1 MYSISALKFS
11 AKTHFVLLTEVKRV
25 PVSTAFGTTALCW
38 SFCLEKNTRLN
49 WSSSTVKRSR
59 SCHLLP
65 RPNTICAW
73 GFGVIPGRRTWVVA
87 GLQEQP
93 LVPQLPMCQHL
104 ALAGHRQS
112 PNTSSQ
118 NMVLMI
124 SCGVHNARNHLIGF
138 CASLLLIH
146 MMTILLLA
154 QRKLLY
160 NCVSQV
166 SFSRFLADSS

>member
-1 MYSISALKFS
+1 ML
-11 AKTHFVLLTEVKRV
+11 THFVLLTKVKRV

-73 GFGVIPGRRTWVVA
+73 GFGVTPGRRTWVVA

-93 LVPQLPMCQHL
+93 LVPQLPMCQHPQTGTGW
-104 ALAGHRQS
+104 AQAEPQHQVRTWS
-112 PNTSSQ
+112 WCF
-118 NMVLMI
+118 LM
-124 SCGVHNARNHLIGF
+124 GF

-146 MMTILLLA
+146 MITILLLA

-160 NCVSQV
+160 SCVSKV
-166 SFSRFLADSS
+166 SFSRFLADYS